1 MGQLL
6 STGPDTA
13 LALFGVPFVPLR
25 RGPLKPR
32 RLLTYIH
39 SKLFDEQRVQGFK
52 PSHLR
57 CLDRHWTHAEGTV
70 MRSLLWSGRVEVD
83 ASEGCRSFCGSPSE
97 LGEVEELAVVGL
109 SRGAGTWTWA
119 WTGTGTSATA
129 AVAVAGSIVRGRR
142 RGVRRP
148 RQRRPREYAGWV
160 EECAAGRQAPALV
173 GSNNE

>member
-1 MGQLL
+1 MHLSRRSNPEGKGLGSNETSSCPMSKSGRSTPRGKVCSLWSGGVARPLGTLEAPLAAPGFIMGQLL

-83 ASEGCRSFCGSPSE
+83 ASEG
-97 LGEVEELAVVGL
+97 
-109 SRGAGTWTWA
+109 
-119 WTGTGTSATA
+119 
-129 AVAVAGSIVRGRR
+129 
-142 RGVRRP
+142 
-148 RQRRPREYAGWV
+148 
-160 EECAAGRQAPALV
+160 
-173 GSNNE
+173 